1 MPRPDNA
8 RTEAEYKAFL
18 KEIEASCGGF
28 RRLSYAFFSAVR
40 MMALAIERPC
50 VIGEA
55 SISRIED
62 EWKRLRSGYTDE
74 QYSHVVA
81 SFALLTEALERKR
94 EEFLGH
100 IMESC
105 LAATNQGNGQFLTP
119 VSVSGMMA
127 RTLSAPPPDD
137 EYIISVNDCCCG
149 AGVLLIEAAEALH
162 AAGWQQR
169 NIYIDAGDVD
179 GHALDMCY
187 VQLSLL
193 GYSAVTHHQNAL
205 TREVMSPTRYTIG
218 YFLHGTEW
226 RLAAQRRREANKE
239 RISDSSVEGTTV
251 GKGDTETA
259 NGHAPSGPEG
269 APISSADGKPVQLEL
284 ELN

>member
-1 MPRPDNA
+1 MPRLDNA

-18 KEIEASCGGF
+18 KEIEASCGGS
-28 RRLSYAFFSAVR
+28 RRLSDAFFTVVR
-40 MMALAIERPC
+40 MMALAVERPC

-81 SFALLTEALERKR
+81 SFALLTEALEKKR

-100 IMESC
+100 VMEE
-105 LAATNQGNGQFLTP
+105 LGATNQRNGQFLTP

-149 AGVLLIEAAEALH
+149 AGVLLIEAAESLH
-162 AAGWQQR
+162 AAGWKQG
-169 NIYIDAGDVD
+169 NIFIDAGDVD

-193 GYSAVTHHQNAL
+193 GYSAVAHHQNAL

-226 RLAAQRRREANKE
+226 RLARQRRREAEAGK
-239 RISDSSVEGTTV
+239 TV
-251 GKGDTETA
+251 IEEPKPVTKIEEQPQPQP
-259 NGHAPSGPEG
+259 AP
-269 APISSADGKPVQLEL
+269 DGKPVQMEL
-284 ELN
+284 AL